1 MNQGSSTFQNQ
12 PQFSDSKEAANF
24 GTNQPE
30 TTQEVQTVNES
41 GKKAS
46 ELISRI
52 YNFLEHLEV
61 ERGLSQLTIRNYK
74 QYLLDFANFSKL
86 SKVSQIN
93 QEAVWNWRVDL
104 ARRKIKKNTQ
114 GYYLIAMRSFLKF
127 LAKRNI
133 KALRPEVI
141 DLPKKEG
148 RQIRFLEREKLLKM
162 LDAPNVLKADG
173 LRDKALLETLFSTGL
188 RVSELISL
196 NADQINLKTR
206 EISVIGKGK
215 KVRVVFLS
223 DRAAHWLNQYF
234 SILKWG
240 TPHRKPLFV
249 SSHLLKVW
257 RSEKPSSVSPASV
270 FSPSEPSLPS
280 EPVGSTSYSPT
291 PSTSFVE
298 SSPKEYRLS
307 VRQVQRLVKKYAKRA
322 GLAESPSP
330 HWLRHS
336 FATDLLSAG
345 ADLRSVQEMLGHES
359 VQTTQIYTHV
369 TNRQLKDVHKA
380 FHSGNE

>member
-12 PQFSDSKEAANF
+12 PQFSDPKEVANF

-127 LAKRNI
+127 LAKRGI

-188 RVSELISL
+188 RVSELTSL

-223 DRAAHWLNQYF
+223 DRAAYWLNEYF

-257 RSEKPSSVSPASV
+257 RPEKSSSVSSASV
-270 FSPSEPSLPS
+270 FSPSEPSIPSQPDSTLPYSTDYTFS
-280 EPVGSTSYSPT
+280 E
-291 PSTSFVE
+291 
-298 SSPKEYRLS
+298 KNRLS